1 MSLATAISN
10 TIRRLNLQSF
20 IMRLPVFGQAL
31 YDGISEEFNRV
42 NDFRDIVTK
51 SVVPNTNM
59 ATETIEDNEKARGID
74 TDTTKTDS
82 ERIDRI
88 ISEAQRDGNG
98 GPDWIQDRIR
108 KAGYDLYVLL
118 NIFPIELI
126 DRGDCENATPP
137 MIFDETVPV
146 LTSTTFERDIAEK
159 HAGTYSYK
167 VTKTVASGTAAYVTL
182 CDNELT
188 SDMHGLVAGHTYT
201 LSAWVKVPIASG
213 IALNEIMM
221 RIEDYDGDWSVSYS
235 GNLTAFDTWQRL
247 TVTRTIR
254 SGATGTSILFHIMS
268 TAALNEYFYVDDIEL
283 YEDPPVYIDPETV
296 PGQLIT
302 SSPNGNVGGVP
313 VFGFAY
319 PDPQPFSITADP
331 NRWGYFFFLSPFS
344 DRIAL
349 DAERDIITYQDFVFL
364 KKMVMQLKHVRNWA
378 IAQVSVIQIKITTDY
393 LTKLTS
399 DDLIKIVILGRS

>member
-42 NDFRDIVTK
+42 NDFRDIVTT

-118 NIFPIELI
+118 NI
-126 DRGDCENATPP
+126 GPP
-137 MIFDETVPV
+137 
-146 LTSTTFERDIAEK
+146 
-159 HAGTYSYK
+159 
-167 VTKTVASGTAAYVTL
+167 
-182 CDNELT
+182 
-188 SDMHGLVAGHTYT
+188 
-201 LSAWVKVPIASG
+201 
-213 IALNEIMM
+213 
-221 RIEDYDGDWSVSYS
+221 
-235 GNLTAFDTWQRL
+235 
-247 TVTRTIR
+247 
-254 SGATGTSILFHIMS
+254 
-268 TAALNEYFYVDDIEL
+268 
-283 YEDPPVYIDPETV
+283 IDPETV

-349 DAERDIITYQDFVFL
+349 DAERDIITYQDFIFL

-378 IAQVSVIQIKITTDY
+378 VAQVSVIQIKITTDY

-399 DDLIKIVILGRS
+399 DDLIK